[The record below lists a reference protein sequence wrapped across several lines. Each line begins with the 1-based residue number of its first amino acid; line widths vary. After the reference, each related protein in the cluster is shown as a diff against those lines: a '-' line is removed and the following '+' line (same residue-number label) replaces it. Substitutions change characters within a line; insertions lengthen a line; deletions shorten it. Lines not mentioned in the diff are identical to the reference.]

1 MLSLSRNIFFYKVL
15 LLPDKYETRINL
27 IFFHFSIMMIVT
39 KMKGEK
45 FDQVSY
51 DNLFISLENNLREL
65 GFGDVAVNT
74 KMKYLNKTLYDILL
88 KLKLTKK
95 EKKIFDINQEV
106 VIKYFPDLKKP
117 KNDTY
122 LMFKNYLQNFFKFC
136 FEVPPKNMIRD
147 VIKFKN

>member
-1 MLSLSRNIFFYKVL
+1 
-15 LLPDKYETRINL
+15 
-27 IFFHFSIMMIVT
+27 MMIVT